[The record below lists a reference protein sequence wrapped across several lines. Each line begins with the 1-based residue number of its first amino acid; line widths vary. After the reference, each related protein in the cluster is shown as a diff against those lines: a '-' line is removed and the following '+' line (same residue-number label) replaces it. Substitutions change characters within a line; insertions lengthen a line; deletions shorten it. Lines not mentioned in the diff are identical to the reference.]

1 MTRPD
6 PSQPADPDR
15 RTRASGALLFV
26 LLCAMGVGPL
36 FNYGV
41 SVSSAVIIEQLGITA
56 GQLGLVV
63 SVVFAS
69 AAVTSIYLGRLADR
83 MSARAQL
90 VLIFAG
96 TAVALVVGAFASHY
110 WVLLL
115 AAVLAG
121 PAQAISNPT
130 TNRIIIRAVPPVK
143 RAGWIGVKQSGVQ
156 ASQLFSGLFFPAV
169 SLWLGWTGAALGAA
183 LVAVGLLFYGLVVV
197 PTPRELAARAA
208 RDAQSAPG
216 PGTTTPAAP
225 DGARPADPDGPP
237 SGTAGGDRA
246 AADRAAADQAAA
258 GRAAGDPHA
267 GDGRAGDGSA
277 TGRLPTTVWIFASIA
292 LLSGFG
298 MQATNVYLPLFSME
312 AVGFS
317 LVLGGVATAVSGVIG
332 VVSRIWWG
340 RRMSAGVKASTL
352 LLMISAG
359 ALSGVA
365 AFLAAGLWHV
375 PALIWVGAA
384 LHGVTVLGA
393 NVVINAGLMQVVAA
407 ERIGA
412 ASGINSMG
420 MYSGFALGPLAM
432 GGLRD
437 LTGDFTIGWLVI
449 AVMYLA
455 CFGMA
460 LFLRSHGRRH
470 PQARVVQA

>member
-6 PSQPADPDR
+6 PAQPADPDR

-41 SVSSAVIIEQLGITA
+41 SVSSALIIDQLGITA

-69 AAVTSIYLGRLADR
+69 AAITSIYLGRLADR

-110 WVLLL
+110 WVLLF

-121 PAQAISNPT
+121 PAQSISNPT

-183 LVAVGLLFYGLVVV
+183 VVALGLLFYGLAVV

-216 PGTTTPAAP
+216 PDATTPAAP
-225 DGARPADPDGPP
+225 EGARAAGPDGP
-237 SGTAGGDRA
+237 S
-246 AADRAAADQAAA
+246 
-258 GRAAGDPHA
+258 
-267 GDGRAGDGSA
+267 S
-277 TGRLPTTVWIFASIA
+277 GRLPTTVWIFASIA

-393 NVVINAGLMQVVAA
+393 NVVINAGLMQVVAP

-420 MYSGFALGPLAM
+420 MYSGFALGPLVM
-432 GGLRD
+432 GALRD

-449 AVMYLA
+449 AVMYVG

-460 LFLRSHGRRH
+460 LFLRAHGRRH
-470 PQARVVQA
+470 PQEQVSRA

>member
-6 PSQPADPDR
+6 PSQPTDPDR

-69 AAVTSIYLGRLADR
+69 AALSSIYLGRLADR

-115 AAVLAG
+115 AAMLAG

-169 SLWLGWTGAALGAA
+169 SLWLGWTGAALGAG
-183 LVAVGLLFYGLVVV
+183 LVAVGLLFYGLSVV

-208 RDAQSAPG
+208 RDEQSAPG
-216 PGTTTPAAP
+216 PDPAAP
-225 DGARPADPDGPP
+225 AAADGARPADRDAPP
-237 SGTAGGDRA
+237 SGPAGGEH
-246 AADRAAADQAAA
+246 
-258 GRAAGDPHA
+258 AAGDRTA
-267 GDGRAGDGSA
+267 GDRPVRPVAD
-277 TGRLPTTVWIFASIA
+277 RLPTTVWILASIA

-359 ALSGVA
+359 ALFGVA

-384 LHGVTVLGA
+384 LHGITVLGA
-393 NVVINAGLMQVVAA
+393 NVVINAGLMQVVAP

-437 LTGDFTIGWLVI
+437 LTGGFAIGWLVI
-449 AVMYLA
+449 AMMYLA

-470 PQARVVQA
+470 PQARVAQA

>member
-1 MTRPD
+1 MDGGDGGPRRDPEQARFVVRGEPADEDYPHRVMTRPD
-6 PSQPADPDR
+6 PAQPADPDR

-41 SVSSAVIIEQLGITA
+41 SVSSALIIDQLGISA

-69 AAVTSIYLGRLADR
+69 AAISSIYLGRLADR

-96 TAVALVVGAFASHY
+96 TAVALVVGAFAAHY
-110 WVLLL
+110 WVLLF

-130 TNRIIIRAVPPVK
+130 TNRIIIRAVPPVR

-183 LVAVGLLFYGLVVV
+183 LVALGLLAYGLAVV

-208 RDAQSAPG
+208 REARSGPG
-216 PGTTTPAAP
+216 PESTTPAAP
-225 DGARPADPDGPP
+225 GDARAEDPDGP
-237 SGTAGGDRA
+237 S
-246 AADRAAADQAAA
+246 ADR
-258 GRAAGDPHA
+258 
-267 GDGRAGDGSA
+267 
-277 TGRLPTTVWIFASIA
+277 LPATVWIFASIA

-365 AFLAAGLWHV
+365 AFLAAGLWHL
-375 PALIWVGAA
+375 PALIWAGAA

-393 NVVINAGLMQVVAA
+393 NVVINAGLMQVVAP

-420 MYSGFALGPLAM
+420 MYSGFALGPLVM
-432 GGLRD
+432 GALRD
-437 LTGDFTIGWLVI
+437 LTGDFSIGWLVI
-449 AVMYLA
+449 AVMYVG

-460 LFLRSHGRRH
+460 LFLRAHGRR
-470 PQARVVQA
+470 PPRPRVTPA

>member
-1 MTRPD
+1 MTRSD
-6 PSQPADPDR
+6 PSPPADPDR

-41 SVSSAVIIEQLGITA
+41 SVSSAVIIEQLGLTA

-183 LVAVGLLFYGLVVV
+183 VVAVGLLFYGLAVV

-208 RDAQSAPG
+208 REAQSVPAPEN
-216 PGTTTPAAP
+216 TTPAAP
-225 DGARPADPDGPP
+225 DGARPADREGPP
-237 SGTAGGDRA
+237 SGS
-246 AADRAAADQAAA
+246 AADR
-258 GRAAGDPHA
+258 
-267 GDGRAGDGSA
+267 
-277 TGRLPTTVWIFASIA
+277 LPATVWIFASIA

-352 LLMISAG
+352 LLMIAAG
-359 ALSGVA
+359 ALLGVA

-375 PALIWVGAA
+375 PALIWAGAA

-393 NVVINAGLMQVVAA
+393 NVVINAGLMQVVAP

-420 MYSGFALGPLAM
+420 MYSGFALGPLVM
-432 GGLRD
+432 GALRD
-437 LTGDFTIGWLVI
+437 LTGDFAIGWLII
-449 AVMYLA
+449 AAMYLG

-460 LFLRSHGRRH
+460 AFLRSHGRRH
-470 PQARVVQA
+470 PQARVAQA

>member
-6 PSQPADPDR
+6 PAQPADPDR

-41 SVSSAVIIEQLGITA
+41 SVSSALIIDQLGITA

-69 AAVTSIYLGRLADR
+69 AAITSIYLGRLADR

-110 WVLLL
+110 WVLLF

-121 PAQAISNPT
+121 PAQSISNPT

-183 LVAVGLLFYGLVVV
+183 VVALGLLFYGLAVV

-208 RDAQSAPG
+208 RDAQSALG
-216 PGTTTPAAP
+216 PDATTPAAP
-225 DGARPADPDGPP
+225 DGARAAGPDGPSP
-237 SGTAGGDRA
+237 
-246 AADRAAADQAAA
+246 
-258 GRAAGDPHA
+258 
-267 GDGRAGDGSA
+267 
-277 TGRLPTTVWIFASIA
+277 GRLPTTVWIFASIA

-359 ALSGVA
+359 ALFGVA

-393 NVVINAGLMQVVAA
+393 NVVINAGLMQVVAP

-420 MYSGFALGPLAM
+420 MYSGFALGPLVM
-432 GGLRD
+432 GALRD

-449 AVMYLA
+449 AVMYVG

-460 LFLRSHGRRH
+460 LFLRAHGRRQ
-470 PQARVVQA
+470 PQERVSRA

>member
-6 PSQPADPDR
+6 PAQPADPDR

-41 SVSSAVIIEQLGITA
+41 SVSSALIIDQLGITA

-69 AAVTSIYLGRLADR
+69 AAITSIYLGRLADR

-110 WVLLL
+110 WVLLF

-183 LVAVGLLFYGLVVV
+183 LVAVGLLSYGLAVV

-208 RDAQSAPG
+208 RDAQSSPG
-216 PGTTTPAAP
+216 PDATTPAAP
-225 DGARPADPDGPP
+225 QGAR
-237 SGTAGGDRA
+237 
-246 AADRAAADQAAA
+246 AADQDA
-258 GRAAGDPHA
+258 RPL
-267 GDGRAGDGSA
+267 
-277 TGRLPTTVWIFASIA
+277 GRLPTTVWIFASIA

-359 ALSGVA
+359 ALFGVA

-393 NVVINAGLMQVVAA
+393 NVVINAGLMQVVAP

-420 MYSGFALGPLAM
+420 MYSGFALGPLVM
-432 GGLRD
+432 GALRD
-437 LTGDFTIGWLVI
+437 ITGDFSIGWLVI
-449 AVMYLA
+449 AVMYVG

-460 LFLRSHGRRH
+460 LFLRAHGRRQEQVRMA
-470 PQARVVQA
+470 QA

>member
-6 PSQPADPDR
+6 PAQPADPDR

-41 SVSSAVIIEQLGITA
+41 SVSSALIIDQLGITA

-69 AAVTSIYLGRLADR
+69 AAITSIYLGRLADR

-110 WVLLL
+110 WVLLF

-121 PAQAISNPT
+121 PAQSISNPT

-183 LVAVGLLFYGLVVV
+183 VVALGLLFYGLAVV

-208 RDAQSAPG
+208 RDAQSALG
-216 PGTTTPAAP
+216 PDATTPAAP
-225 DGARPADPDGPP
+225 DGARAAGPDGPSP
-237 SGTAGGDRA
+237 
-246 AADRAAADQAAA
+246 
-258 GRAAGDPHA
+258 
-267 GDGRAGDGSA
+267 
-277 TGRLPTTVWIFASIA
+277 GRLPTTVWIFASIA

-340 RRMSAGVKASTL
+340 RRMSAGVKASAL

-393 NVVINAGLMQVVAA
+393 NVVINAGLMQVVAP

-420 MYSGFALGPLAM
+420 MYSGFALGPLVM
-432 GGLRD
+432 GALRD

-449 AVMYLA
+449 AVMYVG

-460 LFLRSHGRRH
+460 LFLRAHGRRQ
-470 PQARVVQA
+470 PQERVSRA

>member
-41 SVSSAVIIEQLGITA
+41 SVSSAVIIDQLGITA

-69 AAVTSIYLGRLADR
+69 AAITSIYLGRLADR

-130 TNRIIIRAVPPVK
+130 TNRIIIRAVAPVK

-183 LVAVGLLFYGLVVV
+183 LVAVGLLAYGLTVV

-216 PGTTTPAAP
+216 PDATTPVAP
-225 DGARPADPDGPP
+225 DGARPADPDAPP
-237 SGTAGGDRA
+237 AETAGGD
-246 AADRAAADQAAA
+246 QAATD
-258 GRAAGDPHA
+258 RTAGDR
-267 GDGRAGDGSA
+267 RAGDGPA
-277 TGRLPTTVWIFASIA
+277 TDRLPTTVWIFASIA

-332 VVSRIWWG
+332 VISRIWWG

-393 NVVINAGLMQVVAA
+393 NVVINAGLMQVVAP

-420 MYSGFALGPLAM
+420 MYSGFALGPLVM
-432 GGLRD
+432 GALRD

-470 PQARVVQA
+470 RQARVVQA